1 MATAPRNALQKQIG
15 AQLRAVRE
23 RRGFTMRHVAGLLG
37 VADSTVQR
45 WELGLAELGVATAI
59 GLAKLYETTLPELIG
74 EAALA
79 LGAATHAIAHEDVV
93 ELLQLAAAQA
103 QQIDRLRRRGSA
115 ALLRAVEQHQGGGAV
130 ERVRRRPSAL

>member
-59 GLAKLYETTLPELIG
+59 GLVYI
-74 EAALA
+74 
-79 LGAATHAIAHEDVV
+79 
-93 ELLQLAAAQA
+93 
-103 QQIDRLRRRGSA
+103 
-115 ALLRAVEQHQGGGAV
+115 
-130 ERVRRRPSAL
+130 

>member
-1 MATAPRNALQKQIG
+1 MATAPRNALEKQIG

-23 RRGFTMRHVAGLLG
+23 RRGLTMRHVAGVLG

-59 GLAKLYETTLPELIG
+59 GLAKVYETTLPDLIG

-79 LGAATHAIAHEDVV
+79 LGAATRAIGHDDVV
-93 ELLQLAAAQA
+93 ELLQFAAAQA
-103 QQIDRLRRRGSA
+103 QQLDRLRRRGTS
-115 ALLRAVEQHQGGGAV
+115 ALLRAMQQQQGTT
-130 ERVRRRPSAL
+130 

>member
-1 MATAPRNALQKQIG
+1 MAGAHRNTLQKQIG

-23 RRGFTMRHVAGLLG
+23 RRGLTMRHVAGLLG

-59 GLAKLYETTLPELIG
+59 GLAKVYETTLPDLLG

-79 LGAATHAIAHEDVV
+79 LGAATRAIGHEDVA
-93 ELLQLAAAQA
+93 ELLQFASAQA
-103 QQIDRLRRRGSA
+103 QYVDRLRRRGSPS
-115 ALLRAVEQHQGGGAV
+115 LLRALQQQQHGAT
-130 ERVRRRPSAL
+130 